1 MMRKDPANTL
11 PPFPWLRAVVLPL
24 AITLP
29 LTILCIFLDRPLSE
43 YLRSIAPS
51 GDIRRELETIQ
62 QFGSVSTIVLVFI
75 LIALLQRDRLRRMLD
90 WIFAALVG
98 GLLFN
103 GLKLLIGRARP
114 TLDDPLLFQGPAPAI
129 EQGIHYAAM
138 SMPSTHTTHAVIA
151 AVFLSAFDRR
161 LQPLVWTLVGI
172 VMFARVALGAHWPSD
187 SILGLG
193 VGLAWANLCIHRYWG
208 VRSLDAL
215 WKLFVPRASP
225 KFQEVYERERR
236 NRHTFTAAHT
246 P

>member
-1 MMRKDPANTL
+1 MTRKDPVRML

-29 LTILCIFLDRPLSE
+29 LTILCLFLDKPLSE
-43 YLRSIAPS
+43 YLRSVSPR

-62 QFGSVSTIVLVFI
+62 QFGSVTTILLVFI

-98 GLLFN
+98 GLIFN
-103 GLKLLIGRARP
+103 GLKLLIGRGRP
-114 TLDDPLLFQGPAPAI
+114 ALDDPWLFQGPGPAI
-129 EQGIHYAAM
+129 EQGINYSAM
-138 SMPSTHTTHAVIA
+138 SMPSTHTTHAVIG

-161 LQPLVWTLVGI
+161 LSPLVWTLVAL
-172 VMFARVALGAHWPSD
+172 VMFARITLGAHWPSD
-187 SILGLG
+187 TILGLG
-193 VGLAWANLCIHRYWG
+193 LGLAWANLCIHRYWG
-208 VRSLDAL
+208 VRSLDAV

-236 NRHTFTAAHT
+236 NRHTFIAGRT